1 MIMTTTAQDIPLLEV
16 TDLACGFGMR
26 QVLRGVSFALWP
38 LQIAALVG
46 PNGAGKTTVL
56 KAIAGLIRPV
66 EGRIIFAGEDLA
78 SLPVWEI
85 VPRGVV
91 YVPEGAEVFPDMT
104 VRENL
109 EVGAYLN
116 RRQLPDRLALVYT
129 IFPELRQRQRQLA
142 GRLSGG
148 QQRLV
153 VLGRA
158 LMAEVKLLLLDD
170 PFLGLSPKYVKI
182 FCEAFRVLRRQ
193 GVTLFISGQHV
204 RRILNV
210 ADLAFLIE
218 EGRITLSGTGAE
230 LLANH
235 HLQRTLFSLQGICR
249 VPVSQLEED

>member
-1 MIMTTTAQDIPLLEV
+1 MTTAPETPLLELE
-16 TDLACGFGMR
+16 DLAYSLGPR
-26 QVLRGVSFALWP
+26 PVLRGVSLAIRP

-66 EGRIIFAGEDLA
+66 KGRIIFAGEDLA

-91 YVPEGAEVFPDMT
+91 YVPEGAEVFPEMT
-104 VRENL
+104 VKENL

-116 RRQLPDRLALVYT
+116 RKQLAVRLAFVYGL
-129 IFPELRQRQRQLA
+129 FPELHQRERQLA

-153 VLGRA
+153 VLARA
-158 LMAEVKLLLLDD
+158 LMAEVRLLLLDD

-182 FCEAFRVLRRQ
+182 FCDAFRILRRQ

-218 EGRITLSGTGAE
+218 EGRITLSGSGSE

-235 HLQRTLFSLQGICR
+235 HLQRTLFSLQGICQ
-249 VPVSQLEED
+249 VPVPRPEED

>member
-1 MIMTTTAQDIPLLEV
+1 MEAVTPEAPLLELEN
-16 TDLACGFGMR
+16 LACSVGTR
-26 QVLRGVSFALWP
+26 LVLRGVSLAIRP

-56 KAIAGLIRPV
+56 KAVAGLIRPV
-66 EGRIIFAGEDLA
+66 QGRIIFAGDDLA
-78 SLPVWEI
+78 PLPVWEI

-91 YVPEGAEVFPDMT
+91 YVPEGAEVFPEMT
-104 VRENL
+104 VKENL

-116 RRQLPDRLALVYT
+116 RKQLPARLAFVYG
-129 IFPELRQRQRQLA
+129 IFPELQQRERQLA

-153 VLGRA
+153 VLARA
-158 LMAEVKLLLLDD
+158 LMAEVRLLLLDD

-182 FCEAFRVLRRQ
+182 FCDAFRILRRQ

-218 EGRITLSGTGAE
+218 EGRITLSGSGPE

-235 HLQRTLFSLQGICR
+235 HLQRTLFSLQGICQ
-249 VPVSQLEED
+249 VPMPRSEED